1 MRTSTGPS
9 PPPWPPRRPGGTPQ
23 QILVALAN
31 ATHVTRAIVDDTDF
45 TVRAGL
51 LADEIAATE
60 PDLIG
65 LQEVAW
71 WRHGRSSSSKVGAG
85 QRDR

>member
-1 MRTSTGPS
+1 M
-9 PPPWPPRRPGGTPQ
+9 
-23 QILVALAN
+23 
-31 ATHVTRAIVDDTDF
+31 TRAIVDDTDF

-51 LADEIAATE
+51 LADEIVATE

-71 WRHGRSSSSKVGAG
+71 WRHGPLQLDKVGAG
-85 QRDR
+85 ATRP